1 MNNELK
7 VCSPVESSGATETS
21 ASRPSA
27 PKRSTAAERM
37 HAAWGLRPHR
47 KRRGSRIRRLAPMTA
62 IEIAL
67 GAVILVLLAALIVL
81 VFIGKWRA

>member
-1 MNNELK
+1 
-7 VCSPVESSGATETS
+7 
-21 ASRPSA
+21 
-27 PKRSTAAERM
+27 
-37 HAAWGLRPHR
+37 
-47 KRRGSRIRRLAPMTA
+47 MTA